1 MNSQIRQK
9 NGQNKMKYHSDKIM
23 AIEMDLILLVKCTYM
38 KKIDLGKIEVKTNK
52 IKTMSLR
59 CKVCNTSGGI
69 NSNQISCNGEWECQ
83 TCGNILDVDG
93 NISSS

>member
-1 MNSQIRQK
+1 
-9 NGQNKMKYHSDKIM
+9 
-23 AIEMDLILLVKCTYM
+23 
-38 KKIDLGKIEVKTNK
+38 
-52 IKTMSLR
+52 MSLR

-93 NISSS
+93 NISSSQNR